1 MLDGGEE
8 ENRKSTEWCNEDLRE
23 KSSMRGMFFKAAL
36 NLVLT
41 ALAVGFVI
49 GALVW
54 VLASILGIGTQLLW
68 YDLRGALNWWFF
80 PLLICVPAGLVIGLM
95 EKRFHTNP
103 RHLFAVIAGIKK
115 DGTYSAGNLGAAL
128 FSFMMPLLS
137 GGSIGP
143 AVGLAGVIASC
154 ISRVVPR
161 FRSIAQRMGERPVD
175 VAGTE
180 AAVEYRLTKKMSYFI
195 AVLVVTGSVFAIV
208 LLVRLLGW
216 HLFFPRFEFSEFTL
230 KSLAWGSVGL
240 LLSFVLVFMVQLA
253 TRVFSSIAAKY
264 PEAIVQKAV
273 ACGAVLGLAGIGLP
287 MLLCT
292 GQMQSFELMQSW
304 TLMSCS
310 ALFVLGVAKLLITPF
325 CISFGWGGGPF
336 FPVIFGSLSIGYGF
350 AAISGADPIMLA
362 AIFSTAILTS
372 LTKQPVL
379 VVVLILLCFPL
390 ESLPFLA
397 LSAFLFAKIPLPKCV
412 R

>member
-1 MLDGGEE
+1 MLDSGEE
-8 ENRKSTEWCNEDLRE
+8 ENQENTERGNRDLCE
-23 KSSMRGMFFKAAL
+23 KSFTRGMFLKALL
-36 NLVLT
+36 NLVST
-41 ALAVGFVI
+41 AFVVGFGI

-54 VLASILGIGTQLLW
+54 ALASILGIGTQLLW
-68 YDLRGALNWWFF
+68 YDLRGALDWWFF

-103 RHLFAVIAGIKK
+103 RHLFTVIAGIKK
-115 DGTYSAGNLGAAL
+115 DGSYSAGSLGAVL
-128 FSFMMPLLS
+128 FSFMTPLLF

-143 AVGLAGVIASC
+143 AVGLVGVIASC

-161 FRSIAQRMGERPVD
+161 FRSIAQQMSERSANVVD
-175 VAGTE
+175 AVE
-180 AAVEYRLTKKMSYFI
+180 AVEYRLTKKMTYFI
-195 AVLVVTGSVFAIV
+195 AVLVVAGSVFAIV
-208 LLVRLLGW
+208 LLVRSLGW

-230 KSLAWGSVGL
+230 QSSVWGFAGL
-240 LLSFVLVFMVQLA
+240 LFAFLLVYLVQFA
-253 TRVFSSIAAKY
+253 TKVFAGIAAKH
-264 PEAIVQKAV
+264 PEATVQKSI
-273 ACGAVLGLAGIGLP
+273 ACGAVLGLAGIGFP

-304 TLMSCS
+304 MLMSCS

-397 LSAFLFAKIPLPKCV
+397 LSALLFAKVPLPKCV